1 MRYDR
6 RDDDR
11 RRDTDDLSSSRRD
24 DLPGNAGMGS
34 AALGASGLG
43 GGGRQYD
50 DVRDKVSRGDER
62 DVTSRLVHLDDVDD
76 FKVADGDPD
85 IRGWDVRT
93 ADGRRIGRVEDLIV
107 DTGLMKVRYIE
118 AKLDREITHT
128 DDDRHVLIPIGTAR
142 LDDDE
147 DDVYLSTSIV
157 DPQQLP
163 AYDHGS
169 PLTRDYEVSLRGQ
182 FGGTSADLAEHA
194 SDFYGDDL
202 YNDARF
208 FGSRRRG
215 REDSSYISPT
225 DEGGLR
231 DQY

>member
-1 MRYDR
+1 MRNDKW
-6 RDDDR
+6 DDDR
-11 RRDTDDLSSSRRD
+11 RRNADDLSSNRRD
-24 DLPGNAGMGS
+24 NPGADMPGVGMG
-34 AALGASGLG
+34 GASLAGA
-43 GGGRQYD
+43 GRVYD
-50 DVRDKVSRGDER
+50 DLHTRDEVHDER
-62 DVTSRLVHLDDVDD
+62 DLTSRLVHLDDVDD

-93 ADGRRIGRVEDLIV
+93 ADGRKIGRVEDLIV

-118 AKLDREITHT
+118 AKLDREVTRT
-128 DDDRHVLIPIGTAR
+128 DGDRHVLIPIGTAR

-163 AYDHGS
+163 EYDRSHFD
-169 PLTRDYEVSLRGQ
+169 RDYEVSLRGR
-182 FGGTSADLAEHA
+182 FGGTSADLSGNEDT
-194 SDFYGDDL
+194 DFYRNDL
-202 YNDARF
+202 YDDARF

-215 REDSSYISPT
+215 RESSSYISPRDDRST
-225 DEGGLR
+225 R

>member
-1 MRYDR
+1 MRNDKW
-6 RDDDR
+6 DEER

-24 DLPGNAGMGS
+24 DDVGAEMPGVGMG
-34 AALGASGLG
+34 GASLAGA
-43 GGGRQYD
+43 GRVYD
-50 DVRDKVSRGDER
+50 DLHTRDEVHEEV
-62 DVTSRLVHLDDVDD
+62 DVNSQLVHLDDVDE

-93 ADGRRIGRVEDLIV
+93 ADGRKIGKVEDLIV

-118 AKLDREITHT
+118 ARLDRDVTRT
-128 DDDRHVLIPIGTAR
+128 DGDRHVLIPIGTAR

-163 AYDHGS
+163 EYDRSHFN
-169 PLTRDYEVSLRGQ
+169 RDYEVSLRDQ
-182 FGGTSADLAEHA
+182 FGGTSADLIDEADK
-194 SDFYGDDL
+194 DFYRGEMYD
-202 YNDARF
+202 DARF

-215 REDSSYISPT
+215 RESSSYISPSDDRT
-225 DEGGLR
+225 IR

>member
-1 MRYDR
+1 MRNDK
-6 RDDDR
+6 RDDEAR
-11 RRDTDDLSSSRRD
+11 RNTDDLSSNRRD
-24 DLPGNAGMGS
+24 DVGAGLPGVGMG
-34 AALGASGLG
+34 GASLAGA
-43 GGGRQYD
+43 GRVYD
-50 DVRDKVSRGDER
+50 DLHTREEAHDEGNPAA
-62 DVTSRLVHLDDVDD
+62 RLVHLDDVDE

-93 ADGRRIGRVEDLIV
+93 ADGRKIGHVEDLIV

-118 AKLDREITHT
+118 AKLDRDITRS
-128 DDDRHVLIPIGTAR
+128 DSDRHVLIPIGTAR

-163 AYDHGS
+163 EYDRS
-169 PLTRDYEVSLRGQ
+169 RFDRDYEVSLRGQ
-182 FGGTSADLAEHA
+182 FGGTSADVAGDA
-194 SDFYGDDL
+194 DNDFYRGEMYD
-202 YNDARF
+202 DARF

-215 REDSSYISPT
+215 RETSSYISPS
-225 DEGGLR
+225 DERTAR